1 MNAHWAQVK
10 KVFGLLSYMVRD
22 CDPNGLDLYFTNTSK
37 TFKSKNMDTLMGELS
52 TRKPN
57 GLPDMR
63 SRFGSIIEKYQNK
76 FGKRKLSSFF
86 RESDPRKLSL
96 YVLTDAV
103 WQPKIDLTTTVRT
116 LVSSLEDHKLTNK
129 QIGIQF
135 IRFGNYSDSIQ
146 RLKNLDSGLNLDLRV
161 LLEISNSGDTLS
173 YSSARCVLPASP
185 ACGYICSRF

>member
-1 MNAHWAQVK
+1 MGAHWLQVK
-10 KVFGLLSYMVRD
+10 RVFGLLSYMVRD

-37 TFKSKNMDTLMGELS
+37 TFKSSNMSTLMGELDRR
-52 TRKPN
+52 TPK

-63 SRFGSIIEKYQNK
+63 SRFGDIVEKYRSK
-76 FGKRKLSSFF
+76 FGKRKLKSLF

-103 WQPKIDLTTTVRT
+103 WQPKIDLTTPIRT

-135 IRFGNYSDSIQ
+135 IRFGNNTDSIQ
-146 RLKNLDSGLNLDLRV
+146 RLQKLDSGL
-161 LLEISNSGDTLS
+161 ELS
-173 YSSARCVLPASP
+173 L
-185 ACGYICSRF
+185 

>member
-1 MNAHWAQVK
+1 MDAHWSQVQ

-37 TFKSKNMDTLMGELS
+37 TVKSRSMSTLMGELS
-52 TRKPN
+52 TRTPK

-63 SRFGSIIEKYQNK
+63 SRFGDIIEKYRSK

-96 YVLTDAV
+96 YVLTDGV
-103 WQPKIDLTTTVRT
+103 WQPKIDLTTTIRT
-116 LVSSLEDHKLTNK
+116 LVSGLEDHKLTNK

-135 IRFGNYSDSIQ
+135 IRFGNDTNGIE
-146 RLKNLDSGLNLDLRV
+146 RLQKLDSSLNLSL
-161 LLEISNSGDTLS
+161 
-173 YSSARCVLPASP
+173 
-185 ACGYICSRF
+185 

>member
-1 MNAHWAQVK
+1 MDPHWSQVK

-37 TFKSKNMDTLMGELS
+37 TFKSRNMNTLMEELGKR
-52 TRKPN
+52 TPK

-63 SRFGSIIEKYQNK
+63 SRFGDIIEKYQSR
-76 FGKRKLSSFF
+76 FGKWKLSSIF
-86 RESDPRKLSL
+86 RGSAPRKLSL

-116 LVSSLEDHKLTNK
+116 LVSSLEEHKLTNK

-135 IRFGNYSDSIQ
+135 IRFGNDPDGIQ
-146 RLKNLDSGLNLDLRV
+146 RLEQLDSGLNLRL
-161 LLEISNSGDTLS
+161 
-173 YSSARCVLPASP
+173 
-185 ACGYICSRF
+185 